1 MARPVYSKSAIFA
14 GIFGASLLS
23 GIISGAKASYIYTV
37 DVWTYDAT
45 VVGSVQADGTN
56 PIAATA
62 PTYVFDY
69 NTQNINWS
77 NPSTTGNSLNTG
89 GNFIP
94 DIGTSSFQWVSGDET
109 AFKANLLSKPGNSTA
124 TLFLLSAS
132 VGGFGGN
139 GIGGNLTSDDGST
152 LIVNGVTQIG
162 MPGEQVANNPAAS
175 FSVAGP
181 LTNAPLQLYYEE
193 ANGTPSLLNFNI
205 EGSLAAPVP
214 ELSTWAMMLLGFFG
228 VGFIAYRSKSNSA
241 LRFA

>member
-1 MARPVYSKSAIFA
+1 MSRFNSF
-14 GIFGASLLS
+14 LLS
-23 GIISGAKASYIYTV
+23 AAAGLAIAGSTITGANASYIYTV

-62 PTYVFDY
+62 PTYVFNY

-77 NPSTTGNSLNTG
+77 NPSTTDNSLNTG

-132 VGGFGGN
+132 VN
-139 GIGGNLTSDDGST
+139 SGIGGNLTSDDGST
-152 LIVNGVTQIG
+152 LIVNGVTLIG

-205 EGSLAAPVP
+205 EGSITAPVP